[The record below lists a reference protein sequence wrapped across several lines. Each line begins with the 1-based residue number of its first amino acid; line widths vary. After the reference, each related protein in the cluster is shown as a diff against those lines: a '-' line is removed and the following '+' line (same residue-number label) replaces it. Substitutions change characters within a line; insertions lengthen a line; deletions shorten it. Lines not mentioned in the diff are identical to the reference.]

1 MEKFPEN
8 PYLNVYLGRLKN
20 PWVRYC
26 AGLGIK
32 PGAAIKDMVSQLLA
46 RTSNPP
52 PILKQAKGPD
62 RGKKVRWEVPLTPTE
77 KQAVVNRA
85 EQENCSPRRWVV
97 NLIRLALTREPQ
109 FMTKELEVL
118 GESNYQLYSIG
129 RNLNQLAKRL
139 NEGHL
144 EPVTVE
150 RIEELRKA
158 IREHTDAVNRA
169 MSASYDRW
177 EIE

>member
-1 MEKFPEN
+1 MEKKN
-8 PYLNVYLGRLKN
+8 PIQKVYLGKLKD

-26 AGLGIK
+26 AQQNIK
-32 PGAAIKDMVSQLLA
+32 PGVALRQVVEKLLNSPSKPSSIF
-46 RTSNPP
+46 T
-52 PILKQAKGPD
+52 QAKGSD
-62 RGKKVRWEVPLTPTE
+62 RGKKLRWEVPLTPSE
-77 KQAVVNRA
+77 KQAVEKRA

-158 IREHTDAVNRA
+158 IREHTDKVNRA
-169 MSASYDRW
+169 MSASLDRW
-177 EIE
+177 ELE

>member
-1 MEKFPEN
+1 MEKKN
-8 PYLNVYLGRLKN
+8 PIQKVYLGKLKD

-26 AGLGIK
+26 AQHNIK
-32 PGAAIKDMVSQLLA
+32 PGVALRQVVEKLLN
-46 RTSNPP
+46 NPSKP
-52 PILKQAKGPD
+52 PQIFTQTKGPD
-62 RGKKVRWEVPLTPTE
+62 RRKKLRWEVPLTPSE
-77 KQAVVNRA
+77 KQAVVKMA

-109 FMTKELEVL
+109 FMIKELEVL

>member
-1 MEKFPEN
+1 
-8 PYLNVYLGRLKN
+8 
-20 PWVRYC
+20 
-26 AGLGIK
+26 
-32 PGAAIKDMVSQLLA
+32 
-46 RTSNPP
+46 
-52 PILKQAKGPD
+52 
-62 RGKKVRWEVPLTPTE
+62 
-77 KQAVVNRA
+77 
-85 EQENCSPRRWVV
+85 
-97 NLIRLALTREPQ
+97 
-109 FMTKELEVL
+109 MTKELEVL

-169 MSASYDRW
+169 ISASYDRW

>member
-1 MEKFPEN
+1 MSDKN
-8 PYLNVYLGRLKN
+8 PYLNVYLGRLKS
-20 PWVRYC
+20 PWARYC
-26 AGLGIK
+26 ALLNIK
-32 PGAAIKDMVSQLLA
+32 PGAAIKDMVRQLLA
-46 RTSNPP
+46 RPDPP
-52 PILKQAKGPD
+52 SILTQAKGSD
-62 RGKKVRWEVPLTPTE
+62 RGKKLRWEVPLTPSE
-77 KQAVVNRA
+77 KQAVVKRA
-85 EQENCSPRRWVV
+85 EQENCSSRRWVV
-97 NLIRLALTREPQ
+97 NLIRLALTKEPQ
-109 FMTKELEVL
+109 FMTKELEEL

-158 IREHTDAVNRA
+158 IREHTDKVNRA

-177 EIE
+177 ELE